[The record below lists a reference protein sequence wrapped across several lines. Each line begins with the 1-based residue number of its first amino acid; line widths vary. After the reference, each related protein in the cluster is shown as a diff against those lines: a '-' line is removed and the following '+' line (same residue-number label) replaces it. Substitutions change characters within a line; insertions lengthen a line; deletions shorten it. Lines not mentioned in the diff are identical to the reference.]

1 MIGDADRSAGESAP
15 TERRV
20 VGATVGNP
28 AGGCE
33 HAPTPGHPGGAQTG
47 VPDSAIH
54 PGGAAHSEKNQE
66 TQESLKHTP
75 QQPDV
80 RQPSA
85 GYLRARLD
93 NLWRLMPSPRR
104 KRTARGRLR
113 DLPRPGRAHPARG
126 AIAQAR
132 PHGRGAGGDSSADR
146 RVCRATGGVVG
157 RRRTCPACM
166 VWRRC
171 ATSPRIILREL
182 RLSRKRALRRRAR
195 QWARVSPGE
204 RGYSRHNRAVKEIA
218 LRRHLSCRTG
228 QCSLRTW

>member
-113 DLPRPGRAHPARG
+113 TCRDLGEHIRRAERLRKHARTDAERAEIQALIAECAERRAELSDGGELARRVWSGDGVQPARG
-126 AIAQAR
+126 S
-132 PHGRGAGGDSSADR
+132 SSASSD
-146 RVCRATGGVVG
+146 
-157 RRRTCPACM
+157 
-166 VWRRC
+166 
-171 ATSPRIILREL
+171 
-182 RLSRKRALRRRAR
+182 
-195 QWARVSPGE
+195 
-204 RGYSRHNRAVKEIA
+204 
-218 LRRHLSCRTG
+218 
-228 QCSLRTW
+228 